1 MIDFMDPRYKIAT
14 LSNGMKIGLR
24 HDPDS
29 MVSYIGVAVNA
40 GSRDESSD
48 RHGLAHFVEH
58 TIFKG
63 TTSRRSWHISN
74 RMESIGGE
82 LNAYTSKE
90 ETLIYTNA
98 PVGNAERAIELLYDI
113 VANSCF
119 PAKELD
125 MERDVVIEEINSY
138 LDSPADSI
146 YDDFEELIYPDSAL
160 AHNILGSPESVR
172 SLTSEDCRTFLD
184 RWYTPKNMTAY
195 ISDPGDPDRLIRL
208 MEKYFGRL
216 RFEATS
222 HTRIPPRE
230 CNGFSEVKDRDGHQ
244 VHTILGFR
252 LFGRKDPR
260 RYPLFLLNNYLGGPC
275 MNSRLNQEL
284 REKRGLVYTVDSSVS
299 LLSDC
304 GTMMIYFGC
313 DRDGADRCLKL
324 INKEIQRLADSTLSP
339 RAFEALRNQYCGQLL
354 VGSDNRENMAMS
366 MAKSL
371 LYYGEIHDIR
381 DSMRHIRGVSAEDF
395 RSIAES
401 LASAPTCRLTIK

>member
-1 MIDFMDPRYKIAT
+1 NYMKSNYRIAT
-14 LSNGMKIGLR
+14 LDNGMRIGLR
-24 HDPDS
+24 HSPDS

-40 GSRDESSD
+40 GSRDEKED
-48 RHGLAHFVEH
+48 CHGLAHFVEH

-63 TTSRRSWHISN
+63 TRSRRSWHISN

-98 PVGNAERAIELLYDI
+98 PAGNAERAIELLYDI
-113 VANSCF
+113 IANSRF
-119 PAKELD
+119 PAQELD
-125 MERDVVIEEINSY
+125 KEREVIVEEINSY

-146 YDDFEELIYPDSAL
+146 YDEFEELIYPDSAL
-160 AHNILGSPESVR
+160 AHNILGTPESVR
-172 SLTSEDCRTFLD
+172 RLDSADCRGFLD
-184 RWYTPKNMTAY
+184 RWYTPANMTAY

-216 RFEATS
+216 DFASTPHHRQE
-222 HTRIPPRE
+222 PRE
-230 CNGFSEVKDRDGHQ
+230 CEGFDKVVDRDGHQ
-244 VHTILGFR
+244 AHTLLGFR
-252 LFGRKDPR
+252 VFGRKDPR

-284 REKRGLVYTVDSSVS
+284 REKRGLVYTVDSNVS

-313 DRDGADRCLKL
+313 DRAGSDRCVRLVK
-324 INKEIQRLADSTLSP
+324 KEIERLAETTLSA
-339 RAFEALRNQYCGQLL
+339 RSFEALRNQYCGQLL
-354 VGSDNRENMAMS
+354 VSSDQSESMAMS

-371 LYYGEIHDIR
+371 LYYDSIHDI
-381 DSMRHIRGVSAEDF
+381 SEMTRHIREVTAGEF
-395 RSIAES
+395 RSMAEM
-401 LASAPTCRLTIK
+401 LASSPTARLTIR